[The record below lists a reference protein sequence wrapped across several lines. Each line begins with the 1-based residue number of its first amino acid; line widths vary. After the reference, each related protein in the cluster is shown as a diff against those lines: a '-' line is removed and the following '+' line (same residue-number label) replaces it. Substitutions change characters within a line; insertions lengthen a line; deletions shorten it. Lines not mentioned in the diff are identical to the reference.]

1 MEPLFRI
8 AIVENEPADAEKLHA
23 LLDRYFQEVKESFS
37 IDTYGNAFDFIEDAP
52 KYNLV
57 FMDIEMPGITGMEA
71 SFKIRESNESLPLI
85 IFVTNMAQFAIDGYK
100 VSALDFCLKP
110 ITYEDL
116 FIPMEKARNI
126 LQLGKERYYIVKT
139 KTELI
144 KIPVSKIIYIE
155 MVRHDIHVHYVDD
168 RGEEKLVRHRG
179 SMKDAEKPLAGSSL
193 VRVNSGCLINSTYF
207 STYNVSEGT
216 CQLKNGT
223 TLVVSRSNRKS
234 LLDAIAKMNL

>member
-116 FIPMEKARNI
+116 FIPMEKARSI

-144 KIPVSKIIYIE
+144 KIPVSKI
-155 MVRHDIHVHYVDD
+155 
-168 RGEEKLVRHRG
+168 
-179 SMKDAEKPLAGSSL
+179 
-193 VRVNSGCLINSTYF
+193 
-207 STYNVSEGT
+207 
-216 CQLKNGT
+216 
-223 TLVVSRSNRKS
+223 
-234 LLDAIAKMNL
+234 